1 MIELDAMT
9 KLAELTEFDVMFEKI
24 VFRLAGLWGVLTL
37 TPLYFMLDRIGK
49 QYPPSITHPDFY
61 YGFVGLALAWQA
73 AFLMIASDPIRFR
86 PFMIAAI
93 LEKFI
98 YVISLSALYTQGRL
112 QGGQLAVTA
121 PDFALG
127 ILFIAA
133 YLKASEVPELSRWT
147 LR

>member
-1 MIELDAMT
+1 MTELDEMT
-9 KLAELTEFDVMFEKI
+9 ELDVMFAKI
-24 VFRLAGLWGVLTL
+24 IFRIAGVWGVLTL
-37 TPLYFMLDRIGK
+37 TPLYLMFDRIGDR
-49 QYPPSITHPDFY
+49 YPPAITHPDFY
-61 YGFVGLALAWQA
+61 YGFVGLALTWQA
-73 AFLMIASDPIRFR
+73 AFLVIARDPIRFR

-98 YVISLSALYTQGRL
+98 YVISVSALYAQGRL
-112 QGGQLAVTA
+112 QGGQLAVTG

-133 YLKASEVPELSRWT
+133 YLKTSAVPELSRWT